1 MEDPRDKISLYLYD
15 ELSAAERDRVEAEI
29 ETSADFEAAV
39 ESERRFLEGLSA
51 RRDVKPPDALL
62 AECRQDLMRAV
73 YHEQPPAAPTWLQSF
88 FGMFGGAGMA
98 WQPIGALALIAIGFF
113 GGRSWNQ
120 GQPETLA
127 PAPLA
132 ANDSFRNVQ
141 SVEMDP
147 SRGQVRIVLDE
158 RRTIE
163 GSPNDPMISG
173 LLISSSQS
181 PNSGLRLE
189 SLDVLRRHS
198 ENRDVRQALIAAL
211 ITDQNPG
218 VRLKAL
224 EALAAHRRDPEV
236 RQALVATLQSDGNA
250 GIRVQAID
258 LLTAEPDRAL
268 VGILQELVQHETN
281 NYIRFVSEQTLHD
294 LNASV
299 DHY

>member
-1 MEDPRDKISLYLYD
+1 MDDLKDKISLYLYD
-15 ELSAAERDRVEAEI
+15 ELAADERARVEAEI
-29 ETSADFEAAV
+29 ETSSDFAVAV
-39 ESERRFLEGLSA
+39 ETERQFLEGLSA

-88 FGMFGGAGMA
+88 FGMFGGAGMT
-98 WQPIGALALIAIGFF
+98 WQPVGALALIAVGFF
-113 GGRSWNQ
+113 GGRAWNQ
-120 GQPETLA
+120 EQQTEPQAQLA
-127 PAPLA
+127 LA
-132 ANDSFRNVQ
+132 ANDSFSNVQ
-141 SVEMDP
+141 SVEMDA
-147 SRGQVRIVLDE
+147 GQVRIVLDE

-163 GSPNDPMISG
+163 GAPNDPMISG

-189 SLDVLRRHS
+189 TLDVLQRRS
-198 ENRDVRQALIAAL
+198 DNRDVRQALISAL
-211 ITDQNPG
+211 MTDQNPG

-224 EALAAHRRDPEV
+224 DALAAHRRDPEV

-268 VGILQELVQHETN
+268 VGVLQELVQNETN
-281 NYIRFVSEQTLHD
+281 NYIRFVSQQTLHD

>member
-1 MEDPRDKISLYLYD
+1 MDDLRDKISLYLYD
-15 ELSAAERDRVEAEI
+15 ELPAAERDRVEAEI
-29 ETSADFEAAV
+29 QTSAEFSATV
-39 ESERRFLEGLSA
+39 ENERRFLEGLNA

-73 YHEQPPAAPTWLQSF
+73 YHEHPPAAPTWLQSF
-88 FGMFGGAGMA
+88 FGMFSGSGMA
-98 WQPIGALALIAIGFF
+98 WQPVGALALIAIGFF

-120 GQPETLA
+120 EQQTQPQASE
-127 PAPLA
+127 LA
-132 ANDSFRNVQ
+132 ANNSFSNVQ
-141 SVEMDP
+141 SVEMDA
-147 SRGQVRIVLDE
+147 GQVRIVLDE

-163 GSPNDPMISG
+163 GAPNDPMING

-189 SLDVLRRHS
+189 SLDVLQRRS
-198 ENRDVRQALIAAL
+198 DNRGVREALISAL
-211 ITDQNPG
+211 LADANPG

-224 EALAAHRRDPEV
+224 AALAPHRRDPNV

-258 LLTAEPDRAL
+258 LLTAEPDREL

-281 NYIRFVSEQTLHD
+281 NYIRFVSQQTLHD

-299 DHY
+299 DNY